1 MSAIAEPPTALID
14 DRLAKRNA
22 VVLAVAQAL
31 AGGNNTVI
39 VATAGIIGLVLAPDK
54 SLATLP
60 ISVMMFGLWF
70 STVPMGLMARNYGR
84 RTALQIGTAVGAV
97 SGLVCCVAV
106 LQGSFALLLLG
117 TFGCGFYAAGHMSYR
132 FASTDTAT
140 DAYKPIAISYVLA
153 GGVLAGVIG
162 PSVVIFTKDLWP
174 PYLFAAT
181 FIAQAGLA
189 LLAGLALSKLKLPPP
204 MSRAEIDRGRP
215 LGEIVRSPK
224 FIVAVFVGVSSYT
237 LMNLVMTSAP
247 LAMVGCGHSV
257 TEATLG
263 IQWHVL
269 GMYAPSFITGS
280 LIARYGVNRIVALGL
295 AMLLVSALVG
305 IAGLTVAHFWISLTL
320 LGVGWNFAFIGATTI
335 VARSHR
341 PEERTKVQSFNDF
354 LIFGSMALGS
364 LASGMILATYGWIAV
379 NGVMFPPIV
388 AAGALLL
395 WLMIRERRQVAG

>member
-1 MSAIAEPPTALID
+1 
-14 DRLAKRNA
+14 
-22 VVLAVAQAL
+22 
-31 AGGNNTVI
+31 
-39 VATAGIIGLVLAPDK
+39 
-54 SLATLP
+54 
-60 ISVMMFGLWF
+60 
-70 STVPMGLMARNYGR
+70 
-84 RTALQIGTAVGAV
+84 
-97 SGLVCCVAV
+97 
-106 LQGSFALLLLG
+106 
-117 TFGCGFYAAGHMSYR
+117 MSYR
-132 FASTDTAT
+132 FAPTDAAT

-181 FIAQAGLA
+181 FIAQAALA
-189 LLAGLALSKLKLPPP
+189 VLAGLALSKLQLPPP
-204 MSRAEIDRGRP
+204 MSREEIDRGRP
-215 LGEIVRSPK
+215 LGEIVRNPK

-247 LAMVGCGHSV
+247 LAMIGCGHSV
-257 TEATLG
+257 TDATLG

-269 GMYAPSFITGS
+269 GMYAPSVITGS
-280 LIARYGVNRIVALGL
+280 LIARYGVNSIVALGL

-354 LIFGSMALGS
+354 LIFGSMAIGS
-364 LASGMILATYGWIAV
+364 LASGMILATYGWIVV
-379 NGVMFPPIV
+379 NGVMFPPII
-388 AAGALLL
+388 AGAALLL
-395 WLMIRERRQVAG
+395 WLMMRERRQVAA

>member
-1 MSAIAEPPTALID
+1 MSALAETPSALID

-22 VVLAVAQAL
+22 IVLAVAQAL

-39 VATAGIIGLVLAPDK
+39 VATAGIIGLVLAPDP

-60 ISVMMFGLWF
+60 ISAMMIGLWF
-70 STVPMGLMARNYGR
+70 STVPMGLLARSLGR
-84 RTALQIGTAVGAV
+84 RTALQIGTAVGAL

-106 LQGSFALLLLG
+106 IQGSFVLLLVG

-132 FASTDTAT
+132 FASTDVAT

-153 GGVLAGVIG
+153 GGVVAGVLG
-162 PSVVIFTKDLWP
+162 PSVVIFTKDMWQ

-181 FIAQAGLA
+181 FIAQSVLA
-189 LLAGLALSKLKLPPP
+189 VLAGIALSKLRLPPP
-204 MSRAEIDRGRP
+204 MSRDEIDRGRP
-215 LGEIVRSPK
+215 LREIVNNPK
-224 FIVAVFVGVSSYT
+224 FLVAVFVGVSSYT

-257 TEATLG
+257 TDATLG

-269 GMYAPSFITGS
+269 GMYAPSFITGP
-280 LIARYGVNRIVALGL
+280 LIVRYGVNRIVGLGL
-295 AMLLVSALVG
+295 FMLFVSAVVG
-305 IAGLTVAHFWISLTL
+305 IAGLSVAHFWISLTL

-341 PEERTKVQSFNDF
+341 PEERTKVQAFNDF
-354 LIFGSMALGS
+354 LIFGTMAIGS
-364 LASGMILATYGWIAV
+364 FASGFILAMFGWVAV
-379 NGVMFPPIV
+379 NAAMFPPIAIAV
-388 AAGALLL
+388 VLLL
-395 WLMIRERRQVAG
+395 WLVRRERRQPV

>member
-1 MSAIAEPPTALID
+1 MSALAETHTALVD

-60 ISVMMFGLWF
+60 IAVMMFGLWF
-70 STVPMGLMARNYGR
+70 STVPMGLLARTYGR
-84 RTALQIGTAVGAV
+84 RVALQVGTMVGAL
-97 SGLVCCVAV
+97 SGLICCAAV
-106 LQGSFALLLLG
+106 LQGSFPLLLVG

-132 FASTDTAT
+132 FASTDTAS
-140 DAYKPIAISYVLA
+140 DSYKPIAISYVLA
-153 GGVLAGVIG
+153 GGVAAGVIG
-162 PSVVIFTKDLWP
+162 PTIVIFTKDLWQ

-181 FIAQAGLA
+181 FVAQAILA
-189 LLAGLALSKLKLPPP
+189 VLAGLALMQLKSPPP
-204 MSRAEIDRGRP
+204 MSREEIDRGRP
-215 LGEIVRSPK
+215 LGEIVWNSK

-257 TEATLG
+257 TDATLG

-269 GMYAPSFITGS
+269 GMYAPSFFTGS
-280 LIARYGVNRIVALGL
+280 LIVRYGVNRIVALGL
-295 AMLLVSALVG
+295 VMLAVSALVG
-305 IAGLTVAHFWISLTL
+305 IAGLTVMHFWISLTL

-341 PEERTKVQSFNDF
+341 PEERTKVQSLNDF
-354 LIFGSMALGS
+354 LVFGTMAFGSF
-364 LASGMILATYGWIAV
+364 ASGMILATFGWVAV
-379 NGVMFPPIV
+379 NALMFPPII
-388 AAGALLL
+388 AAAALLI
-395 WLMIRERRQVAG
+395 WLMMRERRQPA

>member
-1 MSAIAEPPTALID
+1 MSAIAEAPSAYID

-22 VVLAVAQAL
+22 IVLAMAQAL

-39 VATAGIIGLVLAPDK
+39 VATAGIIGLMLAPDK

-60 ISVMMFGLWF
+60 ISAMMFGLWF
-70 STVPMGLMARNYGR
+70 GTVPIGLMSRNFGR
-84 RTALQIGTAVGAV
+84 RFALQLGTAVGALA
-97 SGLVCCVAV
+97 GLVCCVAV
-106 LQGSFALLLLG
+106 IWGSFWLLLVG

-162 PSVVIFTKDLWP
+162 PQVVIFTKDLWQ

-181 FIAQAGLA
+181 FIAQAVLA
-189 LLAGLALSKLKLPPP
+189 VLAGLVLTKLKLPPP

-215 LGEIVRSPK
+215 LREILKNPK
-224 FIVAVFVGVSSYT
+224 LIVAMFVGVSSYA
-237 LMNLVMTSAP
+237 LMNLMMTSAP

-257 TEATLG
+257 TDATLG

-269 GMYAPSFITGS
+269 GMYAPSFLTGP
-280 LIARYGVNRIVALGL
+280 LIVRYGVNRIIALGL
-295 AMLLVSALVG
+295 VMLLASAVVG
-305 IAGLTVAHFWISLTL
+305 IAGLTVMHFWVALTL
-320 LGVGWNFAFIGATTI
+320 LGVGWNFAFIGATTV

-341 PEERTKVQSFNDF
+341 PEERTKVQSLNDF
-354 LIFGSMALGS
+354 LIFGTMAFGS
-364 LASGMILATYGWIAV
+364 LASGAILALFGWVTV
-379 NGVMFPPIV
+379 NILMFPPIAM
-388 AAGALLL
+388 AAALLL
-395 WLMIRERRQVAG
+395 WLALRERRQPA